1 MAISNQ
7 NDNRVIRYEYI
18 IKKLYNTLDAFG
30 EIFPELL
37 MVREKLSLL
46 PAGQHQGED
55 PYQQLLAIEHFLKG
69 RAVKDYIVRHLY
81 HNFKRE
87 VGAFQLGISLDE
99 EKEFF
104 IDLPA

>member
-7 NDNRVIRYEYI
+7 NDNQVIRYEYI
-18 IKKLYNTLDAFG
+18 IKKLYNTLDAYG

-37 MVREKLSLL
+37 IIREKLAQL
-46 PAGQHQGED
+46 PSGQHQGGDHSQE
-55 PYQQLLAIEHFLKG
+55 LLTIENLLKG

-87 VGAFQLGISLDE
+87 VAAFQLGIPLDE

-104 IDLPA
+104 IDIPA

>member
-7 NDNRVIRYEYI
+7 NDNQVIRFEFI
-18 IKKLYNTLDAFG
+18 IKKLYNTLDAYG

-37 MVREKLSLL
+37 IIREKLSQL
-46 PAGQHQGED
+46 PPGQHQGGD
-55 PYQQLLAIEHFLKG
+55 HSQVLLTIENLLKA

-87 VGAFQLGISLDE
+87 VAAFELGIPLDE

-104 IDLPA
+104 IDIPA